1 MGLARN
7 DTGMI
12 SQISGSVESFSEN
25 TLLVS
30 VGGISYEIFIP
41 TAVMRNFDGKLAKEA
56 KVSLMTYHY
65 YQTDPSKSI
74 PILIGFSN
82 RIEKEFFEKFI
93 TVSGVGPKA
102 AVRALSQPI
111 PDIAQA
117 IDPADLSFLK
127 SLPGIGEQRAKE
139 IIAKLQG
146 KMGKFGLM
154 PGGSENNGKRPS
166 AKNVSQGMEGDVK
179 EEVVEVLLQLQYKR
193 EEARE
198 MVRKAFLR
206 KADLSTAEEVLNE
219 VYRQRKDNF
228 VIPSER
234 SESRDQMKAD
244 SSTPPRSARRRSE

>member
-1 MGLARN
+1 
-7 DTGMI
+7 MI
-12 SQISGSVESFSEN
+12 SQISGTVEHISEN
-25 TLLVS
+25 ALTVN
-30 VGGISYEIFIP
+30 VGGLSYEVFIP
-41 TAVMRNFDGKLAKEA
+41 TSVLRTLDGKLEKDA
-56 KVSLMTYHY
+56 KVSFVTYHY

-102 AVRALSQPI
+102 AVKALKPPI

-117 IDPADLSFLK
+117 IDAGDLSFMK

-154 PGGSENNGKRPS
+154 HGGEVSTNGAKKNNRTEVP
-166 AKNVSQGMEGDVK
+166 VDV
-179 EEVVEVLLQLQYKR
+179 EAEALEVLMQLQYKK

-198 MVRKAFLR
+198 MIRKAFSR
-206 KADLSTAEEVLNE
+206 KSTLSSAEEILNE
-219 VYRQRKDNF
+219 VYRQKKEN
-228 VIPSER
+228 
-234 SESRDQMKAD
+234 K
-244 SSTPPRSARRRSE
+244 